1 METFVEVE
9 AGRDASPIGR
19 IMQVQRW
26 LSEIVIVVMC
36 LLVTAEV
43 ICRTFLGFSLLI
55 SDEVGGYL
63 LVALVF
69 LGIGCALHDG
79 ALFRVEFVLRALPRR
94 GRQAVQ
100 LLFDILS
107 LGFALLLT
115 WQMYELVRESYASHV
130 QAATTL
136 ATPQYI
142 PQIVMV
148 VGSFTMALVLIAKC
162 AAGARVVFGSRP

>member
-1 METFVEVE
+1 METFVEAE
-9 AGRDASPIGR
+9 AGHDASAMGR
-19 IMQVQRW
+19 IMMVQRW

-43 ICRTFLGFSLLI
+43 ICRTFLNFSLLI

-69 LGIGCALHDG
+69 LGMGCALHDG
-79 ALFRVEFVLRALPRR
+79 ALFRVEFVLRALPQR
-94 GRQAVQ
+94 GQQALQ
-100 LLFDILS
+100 LVFDILS
-107 LGFALLLT
+107 LGFAALLT
-115 WQMYELVRESYASHV
+115 WQMYRLVHESYASHV

-142 PQIVMV
+142 PQVVMA
-148 VGSFTMALVLIAKC
+148 VGSFTMALVLVAKC
-162 AAGARVVFGSRP
+162 AAGARAVFGGRP